1 MTLKADTINAICD
14 FVPAEETCVALEG
27 LTLMRFTHEDG
38 WVWRKLSLHDLD
50 LVALKDILL
59 ALQMNEEAAQKVSA
73 PDEAVV
79 H

>member
-1 MTLKADTINAICD
+1 MTLKAETINAICD

-50 LVALKDILL
+50 LMALKDILA
-59 ALQMNEEAAQKVSA
+59 ALEANEAAADV
-73 PDEAVV
+73 VV